1 MPGVHLGIV
10 VVGLAFGRTV
20 VAGNFFLE
28 VIVLPRSI
36 CRGGRLIIE
45 TNRRDKR
52 LEFAV
57 GECARLNFHS
67 ASEIGPLGRQRPKV
81 TSKNSVFV

>member
-1 MPGVHLGIV
+1 MHGVYLGIV
-10 VVGLAFGRTV
+10 GVGLAFGRTV

-45 TNRRDKR
+45 TNRRDKW

-67 ASEIGPLGRQRPKV
+67 ASEIGLLGRRRV
-81 TSKNSVFV
+81 VG